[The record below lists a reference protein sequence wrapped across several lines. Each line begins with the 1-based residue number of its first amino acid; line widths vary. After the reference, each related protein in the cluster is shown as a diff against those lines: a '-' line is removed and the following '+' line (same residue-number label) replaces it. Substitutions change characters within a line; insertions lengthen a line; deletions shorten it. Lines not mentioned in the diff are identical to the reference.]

1 MRIRSLDQLVQFLD
15 DELAWRKK
23 ELTTLKFMLGK
34 SRKRESV
41 LLLRA
46 ALCVL
51 YAHWE
56 GFVKAAATSYVSFVS
71 TRGLRYR
78 DLTPNFVAL
87 GLRREISEAGL
98 SNLPTVHTTLATKLM
113 LGLSEHADLD
123 WEHSVNTRSNLNT
136 DALNE
141 ILCLLGLD
149 RKDYL
154 LKRQMLDQTLLASRN
169 LIAHEMRVEIEPD
182 DYARLHDEIMQL
194 AQQFRTDVENAA
206 VTEEF
211 RREHF

>member
-1 MRIRSLDQLVQFLD
+1 M
-15 DELAWRKK
+15 
-23 ELTTLKFMLGK
+23 
-34 SRKRESV
+34 
-41 LLLRA
+41 
-46 ALCVL
+46 
-51 YAHWE
+51 
-56 GFVKAAATSYVSFVS
+56 
-71 TRGLRYR
+71 
-78 DLTPNFVAL
+78 
-87 GLRREISEAGL
+87 
-98 SNLPTVHTTLATKLM
+98 
-113 LGLSEHADLD
+113 D